1 MIILLEMT
9 FLYFKL
15 ALLVIVI
22 CLHTPVILPLSHCR
36 VRFCL
41 QVIAL
46 ETKIAG
52 VVMPGTKAEIIQY
65 LEAGG
70 SSTI

>member
-1 MIILLEMT
+1 
-9 FLYFKL
+9 
-15 ALLVIVI
+15 
-22 CLHTPVILPLSHCR
+22 
-36 VRFCL
+36 L

>member
-1 MIILLEMT
+1 
-9 FLYFKL
+9 
-15 ALLVIVI
+15 
-22 CLHTPVILPLSHCR
+22 
-36 VRFCL
+36 
-41 QVIAL
+41 VIAL

-70 SSTI
+70 SSSTI

>member
-1 MIILLEMT
+1 MYREMT

-15 ALLVIVI
+15 ALLVSSSDFTCRI
-22 CLHTPVILPLSHCR
+22 SKCR

-65 LEAGG
+65 LEAGDS